1 MATSGMNQDAQGYDV
16 RVELLNTLMAHVQDS
31 TYPSNTQLDMI
42 EELLTEKEEPAYLK
56 MLIGFVDDARFPSVP
71 MLARIKRFT

>member
-1 MATSGMNQDAQGYDV
+1 MARSSTDQDSQGFDV
-16 RVELLNTLMAHVQDS
+16 RVELLKSLMAHVQDS

-56 MLIGFVDDARFPSVP
+56 MLLGFVDDARFPSVP